1 MKVSYYSYK
10 DYTVKA
16 KGVGQT
22 DEEILANTPPAE
34 RERIRKIRYSFVS
47 SAYHAKRKK
56 LYVGTTNAAN
66 DILVEF
72 DPKTG
77 KFRSCG
83 ADKSGLFT
91 EHDVKIHKGLHLD
104 EANDAIYFATATL
117 SPLSK
122 MVDEPGG
129 VIARYDIKTNTF
141 TKLGNP
147 MQGEYF
153 QSSVW
158 DLKRKLC
165 YLFTDRTG
173 FIVYDLAA
181 GKTLRY
187 VNMESIPHNACLD
200 DDGGVWGTYGA
211 GTHAFFRYNP
221 DTRKFEFP
229 GIALPNAKLAAN
241 IQYPGAGPVDCMI
254 NGRDGYLYIGDALGE
269 LHRLDPRK
277 RQLTYL
283 GKPFPQ
289 RRIPGLAIGSDGY
302 LYIGGGYRPV
312 SMLSRYDRKAG
323 KFEYLGEIRKGDKW
337 MEYVHEINVVGKTVY
352 AFETD
357 NMIRNGFVWA
367 CEV

>member
-1 MKVSYYSYK
+1 MKVHYYSFK
-10 DYTVKA
+10 DYTVNA
-16 KGVGQT
+16 KPGTT
-22 DEEILANTPPAE
+22 DEEILANAGANADM
-34 RERIRKIRYSFVS
+34 IRKIRYSFVS
-47 SAYHAKRKK
+47 SAYHAKRNK

-72 DPKTG
+72 DLKTK

-83 ADKSGLFT
+83 AAESGLFS
-91 EHDVKIHKGLHLD
+91 EHDVKIHKGLFLD

-122 MVDEPGG
+122 MIDEPGG
-129 VIARYDIKTNTF
+129 VIAKYDIKTGKF
-141 TKLGNP
+141 TKLGHP
-147 MQGEYF
+147 LAGEYF

-158 DLKRKLC
+158 DLKRQMC

-173 FIVYDLAA
+173 FVVFDLAA

-211 GTHAFFRYNP
+211 GSHAFFRYNP

-229 GIALPNAKLAAN
+229 GIALPNAALAAN
-241 IQYPGAGPVDCMI
+241 IQYPGAGPVDSML
-254 NGRDGYLYIGDALGE
+254 NGGDGYIYIGDALGE
-269 LHRLDPRK
+269 LYRLDPRK
-277 RQLTYL
+277 GQLTFL

-289 RRIPGLAIGSDGY
+289 RRIPGLSIGPDGY

-312 SMLSRYDRKAG
+312 SKLSRYDRKTG
-323 KFEYLGEIRKGDKW
+323 CFEYLGEIRKDDKW
-337 MEYVHEINVVGKTVY
+337 MEYVHEINVIGNTVY

-357 NMIRNGFVWA
+357 NTIRNGFVWA